1 MPRQRNNTYT
11 DDIASSPAHPT
22 TQTQTGKSP
31 ITKVNVQEPESFA
44 TLYAR
49 HLSNPL
55 PPMNPM
61 DAKSETDTDNSP
73 SSYLYHVILKVIQ
86 LQNWHQ
92 TLDSAQYIIGTYATL
107 PAANMAAGS
116 ALHKAGY
123 EKNSF
128 TTYVKTEPTEEHS
141 GLIFAVTF
149 DGAEF
154 QIRVRRTP
162 NTGLHVGVAGSQR
175 IAGDIW
181 HVLRTIISFSP
192 HGERKHDLICG
203 TFPSYESAK
212 SQAHKVLLNGGE
224 PSDGDDGKSAFVH
237 YEEVETGDTDCP
249 KSENIV
255 VRAIGKDGTN
265 YLVSLAKGYAMEGVR
280 WVEAARRC

>member
-1 MPRQRNNTYT
+1 MPNQRHNTYN
-11 DDIASSPAHPT
+11 DDVASSPAHPT

-49 HLSNPL
+49 HLSNPSPVL

-128 TTYVKTEPTEEHS
+128 ATYVKTEPTEEHS

-149 DGAEF
+149 
-154 QIRVRRTP
+154 
-162 NTGLHVGVAGSQR
+162 
-175 IAGDIW
+175 
-181 HVLRTIISFSP
+181 SP
-192 HGERKHDLICG
+192 HGECKHDLICG

-237 YEEVETGDTDCP
+237 YEEVEIGDMDCP

>member
-1 MPRQRNNTYT
+1 
-11 DDIASSPAHPT
+11 
-22 TQTQTGKSP
+22 
-31 ITKVNVQEPESFA
+31 
-44 TLYAR
+44 
-49 HLSNPL
+49 
-55 PPMNPM
+55 M

-73 SSYLYHVILKVIQ
+73 SSYLYNVILKVIQ

-128 TTYVKTEPTEEHS
+128 ATYVKTEPTEEHS
-141 GLIFAVTF
+141 GLIFPVTF

-175 IAGDIW
+175 IAGNTW
-181 HVLRTIISFSP
+181 HVLQTIISFSP
-192 HGERKHDLICG
+192 TENASI
-203 TFPSYESAK
+203 PSYESAK
-212 SQAHKVLLNGGE
+212 SQAHKVLLNRGE

-237 YEEVETGDTDCP
+237 YEE
-249 KSENIV
+249 
-255 VRAIGKDGTN
+255 
-265 YLVSLAKGYAMEGVR
+265 L
-280 WVEAARRC
+280 

>member
-1 MPRQRNNTYT
+1 
-11 DDIASSPAHPT
+11 
-22 TQTQTGKSP
+22 
-31 ITKVNVQEPESFA
+31 
-44 TLYAR
+44 
-49 HLSNPL
+49 
-55 PPMNPM
+55 MNPM

-73 SSYLYHVILKVIQ
+73 SSYLYNVILKVIQ

-128 TTYVKTEPTEEHS
+128 ATYVKTEPTEEHS
-141 GLIFAVTF
+141 GLIFPVTPSS
-149 DGAEF
+149 
-154 QIRVRRTP
+154 V
-162 NTGLHVGVAGSQR
+162 
-175 IAGDIW
+175 
-181 HVLRTIISFSP
+181 SP
-192 HGERKHDLICG
+192 PTENASI
-203 TFPSYESAK
+203 PSYESAK
-212 SQAHKVLLNGGE
+212 SQAHKVLLNRGE

-237 YEEVETGDTDCP
+237 YEEVEIGDMDCP